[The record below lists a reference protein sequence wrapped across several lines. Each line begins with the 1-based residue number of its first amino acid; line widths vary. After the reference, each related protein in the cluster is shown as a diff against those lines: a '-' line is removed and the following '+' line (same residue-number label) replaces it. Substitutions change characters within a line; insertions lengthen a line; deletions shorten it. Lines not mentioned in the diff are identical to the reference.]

1 MDAPYEE
8 QIWSKILFLKKGVIF
23 WTKLSLAR
31 KNASICQVDFGSLCV
46 ECSVCKLQKNNAN
59 PSSHADNF
67 SLQQAGNIMNLHKK
81 KLQISISSFFH
92 KMDCLHKS

>member
-31 KNASICQVDFGSLCV
+31 KNASVCQVDLKSLCIV
-46 ECSVCKLQKNNAN
+46 SSICKLQKNNTN
-59 PSSHADNF
+59 PSLYADNF
-67 SLQQAGNIMNLHKK
+67 SLQ
-81 KLQISISSFFH
+81 
-92 KMDCLHKS
+92 